1 VESIS
6 NPFFYKLRLSMSFLI
21 FIVFVGFIAGRIAA
35 VWAASLIDPSIP
47 SGIRRCN
54 KCSQDFSALR
64 QLLTFVVP
72 VKCQNCQQIGWW
84 WPVAT
89 SVLSSLAFGS
99 LYLLMQDGC
108 QTVTEVRPSVS
119 LWQNRLPFQL
129 VFVFLLTTV
138 TVADLLDYMIPDEI
152 IIPGVLIA
160 LTFATISGELQMIHV
175 WVNWDDDFVKLY
187 GPYLPEWMK
196 NHQHLHG
203 FVWSICGLLT
213 GAGLM
218 WAARI
223 CAHVVLGMPA
233 IGLGD
238 VTLMAMIG
246 AFMGWQPTLC
256 VLAIAPLAGIV
267 LGLGGRIVT
276 GRSFVAFG
284 PYLCI
289 AAYVVLCAWR
299 ALWEGLQLKV
309 IFSHWPTVVGMVA
322 GSFVA
327 FCVLLVGLRLFR
339 AMPTER
345 LR

>member
-1 VESIS
+1 M
-6 NPFFYKLRLSMSFLI
+6 PFLI
-21 FIVFVGFIAGRIAA
+21 FIALAGFVAGRIAA
-35 VWAASLIDPSIP
+35 VWAASLIEPTIP
-47 SGIRRCN
+47 SGLRMCDG
-54 KCSQDFSALR
+54 CSRPFSLVR
-64 QLLTFVVP
+64 QLLTLIIP
-72 VKCQNCQQIGWW
+72 LKCQDCQQIGRW
-84 WPVAT
+84 WPVVT
-89 SVLSSLAFGS
+89 SIVTGVTFAL
-99 LYLLMQDGC
+99 LYWLMQDGF
-108 QTVTEVRPSVS
+108 QTVTEVRPSMA

-129 VFVFLLTTV
+129 VFVFLLTTLTV
-138 TVADLLDYMIPDEI
+138 TDLLDYIIPDGI
-152 IIPGVLIA
+152 ILAGVLIA
-160 LTFATISGELQMIHV
+160 VACATVSGELQMVHV
-175 WVNWDDDFVKLY
+175 WVDWDYDFVKLY

-203 FVWSICGLLT
+203 FVWSLCGLLT

-223 CAHVVLGMPA
+223 GAHVILGMPA

-256 VLAIAPLAGIV
+256 VLAIAPLVGIV

-289 AAYVVLCAWR
+289 AAYIVLCIWR
-299 ALWEGLQLKV
+299 VLWEGFQLKI
-309 IFSHWPTVVGMVA
+309 IFSHWPTVAGMVA
-322 GSFVA
+322 GSFIA
-327 FCVLLVGLRLFR
+327 FCVLLVGLRIFR
-339 AMPTER
+339 AVPTEQ